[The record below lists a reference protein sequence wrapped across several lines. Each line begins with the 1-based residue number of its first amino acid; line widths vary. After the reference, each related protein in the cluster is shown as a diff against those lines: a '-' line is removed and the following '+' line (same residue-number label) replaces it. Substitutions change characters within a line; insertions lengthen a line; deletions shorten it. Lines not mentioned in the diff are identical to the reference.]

1 MLSGQCVDSA
11 STRNMGQKNLS
22 ISCFCALPWGQAKGG
37 WSGQGGGKGEDMW
50 AVEHAPTLGLNTVH
64 ARCTRGACTVDAWCT
79 HGACAVHAR
88 CMRSATCPAPRN
100 MQTPFPPLKLDPNC
114 VPSKARLAA
123 KVGKWGGGHVNPPP
137 PESGMPKTPPSPPL
151 KVFSNG
157 LPLPASPGPPP
168 PPHPQP

>member
-100 MQTPFPPLKLDPNC
+100 IQTPFPPLKLDPNC

-123 KVGKWGGGHVNPPP
+123 KVGKWGGGHVNPPL
-137 PESGMPKTPPSPPL
+137 KVACRKPPL
-151 KVFSNG
+151 TSPQGVLKRAA
-157 LPLPASPGPPP
+157 PASQPWTPPP
-168 PPHPQP
+168 PTPSRN